1 MKSIELIGSAD
12 KCCGC
17 GACYVS
23 CLQNAITM
31 KENPEGF
38 LYPEINESLCID
50 CKKCLKVCNFKEPQL
65 NIEDK
70 RTYAALARDTDMKK
84 VASGGI
90 FSSLAQSIL
99 DAQGIVYGCA
109 MIYDDGQLVTKH
121 ICVTQKEELDK
132 LKGSK
137 YVQSN
142 AADVFRD
149 VKENLLKQKV
159 VLFSGT
165 PCQISGLKGYLQ
177 REYDTLYTVEVICH
191 GVPSLKLFHSYIEYV
206 ESIEKKKII
215 DFKFRDKT
223 QGWKLYGKIVLK
235 DTNEGLTEKYFEPE
249 ESSYYQ
255 MFLNSYT
262 YRDSCY
268 KCPFASE
275 TRQADITI
283 GDYWCIELVHPELL
297 TENGG
302 SLNMSKGV
310 SCIVVNNEQGNNL
323 VKKYGRG
330 VLKWESTYEKASK
343 YNAQMIR
350 SSVLKPERK
359 KVFELYEQ
367 GYDKI
372 EKWYQKR
379 LAKIELER
387 KIREMIPQRLKRIV
401 RKLVKKV

>member
-23 CLQNAITM
+23 CPQYAITM
-31 KENPEGF
+31 KESQEGF
-38 LYPEINESLCID
+38 LYPVINESLCID
-50 CKKCLKVCNFKEPQL
+50 CKRCLKVCKFKAPQL
-65 NIEDK
+65 NTGEK
-70 RTYAALARDTDMKK
+70 QTYAAHAIDTDMRK

-90 FSSLAQSIL
+90 FSSLAQSVL

-109 MIYDDGQLVTKH
+109 MFHDDGQLVAKH

-142 AADVFRD
+142 AADVYCD
-149 VKENLLKQKV
+149 VKDNLLKQKV

-165 PCQISGLKGYLQ
+165 PCQIAGLKGYLQ
-177 REYDTLYTVEVICH
+177 REYPTLYTVEVVCH
-191 GVPSLKLFHSYIEYV
+191 GVPSLKLFQSYIGYIEG
-206 ESIEKKKII
+206 IEKIRII

-223 QGWKLYGKIVLK
+223 QGWKLYGKMVLK
-235 DTNEGLTEKYFEPE
+235 NTNGDITEKYFETE

-275 TRQADITI
+275 NRQADITI
-283 GDYWCIELVHPELL
+283 GDYWCIELVHPELF
-297 TENGG
+297 TDNGG
-302 SLNMSKGV
+302 SLNMSDGV
-310 SCIVVNNEQGNNL
+310 SCIVVNNKQGNNL
-323 VKKYGRG
+323 LKKHGQG
-330 VLKWESTYEKASK
+330 VLKWESTYAKASK
-343 YNAQMIR
+343 YNAQLIR
-350 SSVLKPERK
+350 SSMLKPERK

-379 LAKIELER
+379 LAKIKLER
-387 KIREMIPQRLKRIV
+387 KIRKMIPKSLKRVV
-401 RKLVKKV
+401 RKIIK